1 MGATRTPAITGI
13 PEQALQLEHPS
24 SEIIWARALE
34 VFGNEDKARRWMQTV
49 LSVLSDCTPEQYSLS
64 QDKEKQREVLTVLG
78 QIDFG
83 IYS

>member
-1 MGATRTPAITGI
+1 MGATRTPVITGI

-49 LSVLSDCTPEQYSLS
+49 LPILSDWTPEQYSLS
-64 QDKEKQREVLTVLG
+64 QDKEKQREVLTILG

>member
-13 PEQALQLEHPS
+13 SEQALQLEHPS

-34 VFGNEDKARRWMQTV
+34 VFGNEDKARRWMQTS
-49 LSVLSDCTPEQYSLS
+49 LPILSDCTPEQYALS

-78 QIDFG
+78 QIDYG